1 MIRHLFRLIWKA
13 RKKNTLLA
21 LQLFIGFLVIFLLAT
36 LAIHNLRKY
45 IQPLG
50 FQYENRWLIEPRE
63 GMSLEEGKNIYKQ
76 LASFQAIKVS
86 AASIAPYF
94 PSGGSS
100 TRKSEITGKKI
111 TCEDLW
117 VDLGYKDVLEL
128 EMAEGR
134 WFNESDLASGN
145 PVVLSPA
152 FKEAYFGKEAGN
164 LSMGDYK
171 IIGVLKN
178 FRRLGEFDGEVSSLI
193 HLQNAGNRYSVNFI
207 VKVPQNSGI
216 DFEEKLVKSIQAV
229 APNAKVKITPLSD
242 QRAEYFRIEL
252 TPLFAIAGV
261 GLFLFVNVILGLF
274 GVLWYSIS
282 QRTTEIGIRRAVGA
296 TAKNVASQ
304 FVSEM
309 LILASIGIIPG
320 IIVVLQVQL
329 LNLLDTSPDIYIL
342 GIVLTALLIYALVS
356 LCAVIPG
363 LKSARIQPVQALS
376 EE

>member
-1 MIRHLFRLIWKA
+1 MIRHLFRLMWKA

-50 FQYENRWLIEPRE
+50 FQYENRWLIEPRDVI
-63 GMSLEEGKNIYKQ
+63 SLEEGKNIYKQ

-86 AASIAPYF
+86 VASIAPYF

-100 TRKSEITGKKI
+100 TRKSEITGKNV

-117 VDLGYKDVLEL
+117 LDLAYKDVLEL

-134 WFNESDLASGN
+134 WFNESNLASGN
-145 PVVLSPA
+145 PIVLSPA
-152 FKEAYFGKEAGN
+152 FKEAYFGKNAGN

-178 FRRLGEFDGEVSSLI
+178 FRRLGEFGDEVSSII
-193 HLQNAGNRYSVNFI
+193 HLVKSAEFGSFTI
-207 VKVPQNSGI
+207 KVPKNSGI
-216 DFEEKLVKSIQAV
+216 QFEEQLVSKIKSV
-229 APNAKVKITPLSD
+229 APKVSVIVTPLEV
-242 QRAEYFRIEL
+242 QRAEYLKEKL
-252 TPLFAIAGV
+252 TPLMAIAGI
-261 GLFLFVNVILGLF
+261 GIFLFVNVILGLF

-320 IIVVLQVQL
+320 IVVALQVQVF
-329 LNLLDTSPDIYIL
+329 NLLETSSDIYIL